1 MSEQIRRE
9 FTLPYSISKVKTAI
23 ENACRTGDSQIND
36 RNPVFNTYDI
46 SLVKTLNVLRT
57 TVTLKQIS
65 ENECSFELSA
75 MPGPQLTRMPNV
87 TTTMIEEFLKRVGD
101 FATGRLVLKVAP
113 PITPAQARKN
123 NMAAI
128 VGTLIGLAI
137 VGLLAYFLYFRK

>member
-9 FTLPYSISKVKTAI
+9 FTLPYPISKVKTAV
-23 ENACRTGDSQIND
+23 ENACRTGSSQIND

-46 SLVKTLNVLRT
+46 SLVKMLNVLRT

-75 MPGPQLTRMPNV
+75 MPGPQLTKMPNV

-101 FATGRLVLKVAP
+101 FASGRLILKVAP
-113 PITPAQARKN
+113 PITPGQARKN
-123 NMAAI
+123 KIAAI
-128 VGTLIGLAI
+128 TGTLIGLAI